1 MEKIETRYKDMK
13 TGKGHEIRVDLRKNE
28 LILWYLYWGEYQ
40 GVDDHHHMGI
50 ARISKDGDTFVV
62 GWLQG
67 TDQKSHST
75 DRYTDRKKM
84 FSALDEKIAN
94 N

>member
-40 GVDDHHHMGI
+40 GVDDHHQEIDYSDETKLGI
-50 ARISKDGDTFVV
+50 
-62 GWLQG
+62 Q
-67 TDQKSHST
+67 QKT
-75 DRYTDRKKM
+75 
-84 FSALDEKIAN
+84 
-94 N
+94 